1 MLSSCSDFLNIR
13 TEATMPTSGMDY
25 TKAENIFQPVS
36 AAYATMRLG
45 EGQAQSYVSVLS
57 VGCDD
62 ADKGSEATDGAAVLE
77 FDNFTYGPTNTHIN
91 NMWVYFYDIVSAA
104 NYAIESMDK
113 FGEAISAEDALR
125 TVDECRGE
133 AKIIRAYAYF
143 NLVRLFGSVPL
154 IDRSMTSNE
163 LGNFP
168 ASSVKD
174 VYAFIYKDL
183 DDAIEN
189 VPEAHTDY
197 TGRYNKYTAMALKAK
212 VALYNKDWDEA
223 AAQADAV
230 MASGKYSLYP
240 AFREMFAPAGE
251 YCSESLMEVG
261 SDDLG
266 QSKGSAPICYYA
278 FIQGPRNNTPSNMQ
292 GWGFKVPSQALVDF
306 LTERGDNIRLETT
319 ILRRGT
325 TTIEGDEI
333 KEGCSNPYY
342 NGKVYTPSSFNTWA
356 YNGYGFDHNMRL
368 LRYADVL
375 LIYAEAMAQG
385 AQIESKSGYT
395 ADMALNEVRERA
407 GLGQVAATLENIYD
421 ERRAELAMEE
431 NRLFDLIRTGQA
443 ATVLGPL
450 GFKTGKNEVF
460 PIPATQLQVN
470 TGLYQTTGYTY

>member
-1 MLSSCSDFLNIR
+1 
-13 TEATMPTSGMDY
+13 MPTSGMDY
-25 TKAENIFQPVS
+25 TKVENIFQPVS

-45 EGQAQSYVSVLS
+45 EGESQSYVSVLS
-57 VGCDD
+57 VACDD
-62 ADKGSEATDGAAVLE
+62 ADKGSSPTDGASVLE
-77 FDNFTYGPTNTHIN
+77 FENFTYGPTNTHIN
-91 NMWVYFYDIVSAA
+91 NMWVYFYNIVSAA

-113 FGEAISAEDALR
+113 FAEEISAAEGLKI
-125 TVDECRGE
+125 VDECRGE

-143 NLVRLFGSVPL
+143 NLARIFGSVPL
-154 IDRSMTSNE
+154 IDRTMTANE

-168 ASSVKD
+168 ASPVEK
-174 VYAFIYKDL
+174 VYEFIYSDL
-183 DDAIEN
+183 DAAIES
-189 VPEAHTDY
+189 VPTDHTDY
-197 TGRYNKYTAMALKAK
+197 KGRYNKYTAMALKAK
-212 VALYNKDWDEA
+212 VALYNKDWNEA

-230 MASGKYSLYP
+230 IASGKYSLNP
-240 AFREMFAPAGE
+240 SFRDLFMPSGE

-292 GWGFKVPSQALVDF
+292 GWGFKVPSQKLVDF

-325 TTIEGDEI
+325 TTPEGDEI
-333 KEGCSNPYY
+333 KENCENPYY
-342 NGKVYTPSSFNTWA
+342 NGKVYTPSSFNSWA

-368 LRYADVL
+368 LRYADVF

-385 AQIESKSGYT
+385 ASIESVSGYS
-395 ADMALNEVRERA
+395 ADTALNEVRARV
-407 GLGQVAATLENIYD
+407 GLGPVGATLENIYD
-421 ERRAELAMEE
+421 ERRAEFAMEE

-443 ATVLGPL
+443 ASVLGPL

-460 PIPATQLQVN
+460 PIPATQVQVN
-470 TGLYQTTGYTY
+470 TGLPQTEGYTY